1 MSHSGSLLPLRRA
14 LAHCHLMACRE
25 GCRASHVPTFQ
36 ILASAPRLL
45 CVHRFWEYVF
55 NPTGTLVD
63 EEERA
68 FLSERLQA
76 FISREGLHS
85 PELALPRGY
94 LTRGNALHFMH
105 QTNKDFYALKDRI
118 QARKDAAELREEL

>member
-1 MSHSGSLLPLRRA
+1 MSQSEFEKHAVQAYSQA
-14 LAHCHLMACRE
+14 IAI
-25 GCRASHVPTFQ
+25 VNQPTDEDDEPVQ
-36 ILASAPRLL
+36 VTAVRPQDLEL
-45 CVHRFWEYVF
+45 FWEYVF